1 MKNLTI
7 TAART
12 SFYNAVKHYK
22 RATPPPEKS
31 SENLGLI
38 FSAV

>member
-22 RATPPPEKS
+22 RATPPEKS